1 MATTLRTRQVLLF
14 MLWVSIAVPAPLFAQ
29 LLPPNEPEPSTTT
42 PANAQSIPVST
53 DNFADFSIRGTWYTP
68 GSDEGRAQRYR
79 DLRDGGTLEFLR
91 FAKDSATRWFSVQV
105 DHAGY
110 RDQRY
115 SAAYNDF
122 GKWKGWFQYNSIPLF
137 FSDLTKTIFSPEGGA
152 ENVLRIPDAI
162 QTGLQNK
169 TLPYASVDAL
179 ATPFDLRL
187 KRTVT
192 SFSATYTPTQHF
204 DMTVNFL
211 TSAKD
216 GNQPWA
222 GTFGF
227 SDAVELP
234 VPVQT
239 RQTDLDSGLEW
250 TNDHGS
256 ARIGYYGSFFRN
268 EFTTLIWD
276 NPLRITDSPTLGP
289 LQGRETLWPDNNL
302 NSGNISG
309 ALNLPARSHA
319 TAYLSLGQWTQDN
332 PLIPFTV
339 NSALPVIPL
348 DRQTSDAHARVTSMN
363 YTFSSR
369 PTDSLWFSARYKS
382 YDFDNRT
389 PVFHVA
395 NTVSYDTTV
404 APFAEGGTSPFSL
417 NRKMFEAAASF
428 TPRRYSAFGV
438 GYTREQVDQTF
449 RFFDTTTENTLR
461 VTYDVSGVS
470 WLMARAV
477 YEHAKRVGSGFDETA
492 LDDIGEQV
500 SLRQF
505 DISDRTANRFSL
517 VAQVTP
523 VSSFSLNGNVT
534 ASNED
539 RPGTVFGLRSN
550 DGRSYTIGADYV
562 PRPSISVGAEYTWEK
577 YTSLQAS
584 RQANPGPQ
592 FDDPTRDWTTDG
604 ADRARTFVG
613 SMDLLKLLAKTDFRL
628 SYTYSHAESL
638 YVYGLAPV
646 STLAPPQQLPP
657 VVNELQRATADL
669 RYRFTTHMGAGL
681 VYWFDKYTVNDFAM
695 GTQTLTTIAQPSF
708 LMIGYLARPYTANT
722 VSGRFTYYW

>member
-1 MATTLRTRQVLLF
+1 
-14 MLWVSIAVPAPLFAQ
+14 MLWASIAVPATLFAQ
-29 LLPPNEPEPSTTT
+29 LLPPNEPEPDTTS
-42 PANAQSIPVST
+42 PAAAQSIPVST
-53 DNFADFSIRGTWYTP
+53 ENFADFSIRGTVYTD

-79 DLRDGGTLEFLR
+79 DLRGGGTLEFLR
-91 FAKDSATRWFSVQV
+91 YTKDSATRWFNVQV

-137 FSDLTKTIFSPEGGA
+137 FSDLTKTLFSPEGGV
-152 ENVLRIPDAI
+152 ESILRIPDAI
-162 QTGLQNK
+162 QAGLQNK

-192 SFSATYTPTQHF
+192 SFSATYTPTQNL
-204 DMTVNFL
+204 DLTVNFL

-234 VPVQT
+234 APVQT

-250 TNDHGS
+250 TNDRGS

-289 LQGRETLWPDNNL
+289 LQGRETLWPDSNL

-319 TAYLSLGQWTQDN
+319 TAYLSIGQWTQDN
-332 PLIPFTV
+332 PLIPFTI

-348 DRQTSDAHARVTSMN
+348 DRQTSDANARVTSMN

-369 PTDSLWFSARYKS
+369 PTDTLWFSARYKS

-389 PVFHVA
+389 PVFHVV
-395 NTVSYDTTV
+395 NTVAYDTTV
-404 APFAEGGTSPFSL
+404 EPFAEGGTSPFSL
-417 NRKMFEAAASF
+417 NRKLFEAAASF

-449 RFFDTTTENTLR
+449 RFFDTTTENTVR

-523 VSSFSLNGNVT
+523 VSSFSVNGNVT

-613 SMDLLKLLAKTDFRL
+613 SMDLLKLLAKTDVRL

-638 YVYGLAPV
+638 YVYGLAPNT
-646 STLAPPQQLPP
+646 TLAPVQQLPP

-669 RYRFTTHMGAGL
+669 RYRFTTHMGAGI
-681 VYWFDKYTVNDFAM
+681 VYWYDKYTVNDFAM

-722 VSGRFTYYW
+722 ISGRFTYYW